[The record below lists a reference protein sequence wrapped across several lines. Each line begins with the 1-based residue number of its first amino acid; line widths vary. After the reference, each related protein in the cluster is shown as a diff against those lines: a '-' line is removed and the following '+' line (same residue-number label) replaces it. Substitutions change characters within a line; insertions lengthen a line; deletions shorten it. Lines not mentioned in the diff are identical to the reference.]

1 MRTDIK
7 LGRVFGIEIG
17 LNYSWFL
24 IAFLIVLSVAG
35 EFSAAHKDWSQGLI
49 WSLAVVTALLFFVS
63 LLLHELAH
71 SLVATSRNL
80 PVRSITLFALG
91 GVSQI
96 EKNPAD
102 ARTEFWMAIVGP
114 ITSCTIG
121 CMCLG
126 AAMLCGWTPRGSA
139 ATPVVAVLV
148 WLGYINF
155 GLGIFNLIPGYPLD
169 GGRVLRAILWWKTGN
184 ADQSTRLAARIGE
197 GVGFAFIAI
206 GVMEMFR
213 GAGFNGLWIVFIG
226 WFLTQAAAEGYRE
239 VETVPF
245 LTGRHVADLM
255 SSECPVVDGHLDVQ
269 HFVDEEMLRSGKRCF
284 LVEEDGAFAG
294 LITPH
299 EIKHVERNLWPSTTL
314 SSIMLPAARLR
325 TVTPET
331 SLKDAL
337 EVMATN
343 DLNQLPVLANGRL
356 RGTVS
361 RSQVLQLFQTRAELK
376 AQA

>member
-1 MRTDIK
+1 
-7 LGRVFGIEIG
+7 
-17 LNYSWFL
+17 
-24 IAFLIVLSVAG
+24 
-35 EFSAAHKDWSQGLI
+35 
-49 WSLAVVTALLFFVS
+49 
-63 LLLHELAH
+63 
-71 SLVATSRNL
+71 
-80 PVRSITLFALG
+80 
-91 GVSQI
+91 
-96 EKNPAD
+96 
-102 ARTEFWMAIVGP
+102 MAIVGP
-114 ITSCTIG
+114 ITSCAIG

-148 WLGYINF
+148 WLGYINL

-184 ADQSTRLAARIGE
+184 ANQSTRLAARIGE

-206 GVMEMFR
+206 GVMKMFS

-226 WFLTQAAAEGYRE
+226 WFLIQAAAESYRE
-239 VETVPF
+239 VESVPF

-255 SSECPVVDGHLDVQ
+255 SSECPIVDGHMDVQ
-269 HFVDEEMLRSGKRCF
+269 HFVDEQMLRSGKRCF
-284 LVEEDGAFAG
+284 IVEESGAFAG
-294 LITPH
+294 LITPN
-299 EIKHVERNLWPSTTL
+299 EIKHVERNLWPSTML
-314 SSIMLPAARLR
+314 SSVMLPAARLR

-331 SLKDAL
+331 PLKNAL
-337 EVMATN
+337 EVMAAN

-356 RGTVS
+356 LGMVS